1 MSKKFLFT
9 ISHAT
14 SSPMEPIAILKIA
27 SNMKA
32 FEDDAEIV
40 LFLLGEGVQLA
51 KKSVA
56 ASISMELE
64 GATANVG
71 EMLEMAVEIGIRVY
85 ACHGFMPGFGVAP
98 GGPHGGRRCQ
108 VQRLP
113 GGAAPRGL
121 RAVLAE
127 RLAYGR
133 GGRIRWMSSR

>member
-9 ISHAT
+9 ISHSI

-40 LFLLGEGVQLA
+40 VFLIGEVQLA

-71 EMLEMAVEIGIRVY
+71 EMLEMAVEIGIKVY

-98 GGPHGGRRCQ
+98 GD
-108 VQRLP
+108 LME
-113 GGAAPRGL
+113 GAA
-121 RAVLAE
+121 AKSS
-127 RLAYGR
+127 AYLGELLLE
-133 GGRIRWMSSR
+133 GYVPFSLSA